1 MDTLVSPEKGDV
13 LSTKE
18 AASFETVI
26 VAESLRPR
34 AVYGQPVAVRWG
46 CPPLIAGSY
55 KQLFLVLFEVTVFI
69 LLRRR
74 PDLT

>member
-34 AVYGQPVAVRWG
+34 AVYGQPVAVRWDAL
-46 CPPLIAGSY
+46 P
-55 KQLFLVLFEVTVFI
+55 
-69 LLRRR
+69 
-74 PDLT
+74 